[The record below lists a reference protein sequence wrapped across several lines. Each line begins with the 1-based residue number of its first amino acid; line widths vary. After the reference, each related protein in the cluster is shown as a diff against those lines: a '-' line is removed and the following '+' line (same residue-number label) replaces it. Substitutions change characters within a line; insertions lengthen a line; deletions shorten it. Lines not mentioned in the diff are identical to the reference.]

1 MSMKFTPA
9 ASMRTSACPLA
20 GLGVGSSTSFITSG
34 PPGLSIRIA
43 RMGAFTP
50 RRGRSVKGVDHES
63 RIHLDIEAD
72 DLEAEVNRLE
82 ALGAKRIGFLKR
94 WWVMEA
100 PTGQRFCVV
109 NPQRGPLQGRANE
122 WADSD

>member
-43 RMGAFTP
+43 RMALSRHVAGAASTAIGYAP
-50 RRGRSVKGVDHES
+50 SGRNHASEPVEHLRHRLQDAGHGRGGEVLERR
-63 RIHLDIEAD
+63 A
-72 DLEAEVNRLE
+72 
-82 ALGAKRIGFLKR
+82 
-94 WWVMEA
+94 
-100 PTGQRFCVV
+100 GQE
-109 NPQRGPLQGRANE
+109 G
-122 WADSD
+122 